1 MPILIASPDHYP
13 YEMAV
18 FAYGS
23 DYALRMD
30 ISRRTADQVRI
41 PRVENDSA
49 IVVTRHGKDV
59 AVVISA
65 EDFQLLQRLKAAF
78 ARTRPEPFRYSDA
91 ALEAMRDDDE
101 ELTDEE
107 WNSMSGRSA
116 G

>member
-1 MPILIASPDHYP
+1 
-13 YEMAV
+13 
-18 FAYGS
+18 
-23 DYALRMD
+23 MD

-49 IVVTRHGKDV
+49 IIVTRHGKDV

-65 EDFQLLQRLKAAF
+65 EDFQLLQRLKAAI

-107 WNSMSGRSA
+107 WDSMSGRSA